1 MNEPLTYDHDGLDLT
16 EDSEGVRLTAYPDP
30 GTGGDPWT
38 IGYGHTGSEVFEGMV
53 IDHAQAEQFLS
64 EDVRSAEAAVK
75 RLVHVELTQHEF
87 DALVDFTF
95 NCGAGNL
102 QHSTLLRLV
111 NEGRF
116 AEAAQH
122 FGDWVKGGGH
132 VLPGLVRRRHAEAV
146 LFERE

>member
-1 MNEPLTYDHDGLDLT
+1 MNEQLSYDQDGLDLT

-38 IGYGHTGSEVFEGMV
+38 IGYGHTGPEVFEGMV
-53 IDHAQAEQFLS
+53 IDHAQAEQFLR

-75 RLVHVELTQHEF
+75 RFVHVELTQHEF

-111 NEGRF
+111 NEGHF
-116 AEAAQH
+116 AEASQH

>member
-1 MNEPLTYDHDGLDLT
+1 MNDQLSYDHDGLDLT

-30 GTGGDPWT
+30 GTGGNPWT
-38 IGYGHTGSEVFEGMV
+38 IGYGHTGSDVYEGMV
-53 IDHAQAEQFLS
+53 IDHAQAEELLRG
-64 EDVRSAEAAVK
+64 DVRSAEAAVK
-75 RLVHVELTQHEF
+75 REVRVELNQHEF
-87 DALVDFTF
+87 DALVDFAF

-111 NEGRF
+111 NEGHF
-116 AEAAQH
+116 AEASQH